1 MKNIPTFGKIFIL
14 LTTITIM
21 AIFCFLSVAFI
32 KAEFNPFLW
41 EEGARGSLVFIT
53 ILLSII
59 PIAILI
65 SEITELVSNK

>member
-1 MKNIPTFGKIFIL
+1 
-14 LTTITIM
+14 M

-65 SEITELVSNK
+65 NEINELVSNK